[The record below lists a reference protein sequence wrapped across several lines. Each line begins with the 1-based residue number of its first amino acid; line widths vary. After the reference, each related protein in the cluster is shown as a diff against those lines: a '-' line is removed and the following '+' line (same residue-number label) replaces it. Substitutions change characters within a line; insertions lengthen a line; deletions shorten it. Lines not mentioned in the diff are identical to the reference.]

1 MHRSHMEGGN
11 SEFNRQ
17 LDFIIQQLNKNDVTI
32 EPDDATQDDED
43 DDEVLYL
50 VYVLSLGKIKLVCC

>member
-1 MHRSHMEGGN
+1 MEGGN

-32 EPDDATQDDED
+32 EPDDVTQDDED
-43 DDEVLYL
+43 DDEVF
-50 VYVLSLGKIKLVCC
+50 VLGLCF